1 MILATNLSYTYP
13 LSTKPALE
21 EVTLSISAGELI
33 LITGP
38 TAAGKTTL
46 CLALAGI
53 LQHEFGGTLTGHLS
67 FQGRPIAEYEG
78 MSQLNQFIS
87 MVFDDADAHLI
98 LTSVE

>member
-46 CLALAGI
+46 CLALAVP
-53 LQHEFGGTLTGHLS
+53 LQ
-67 FQGRPIAEYEG
+67 
-78 MSQLNQFIS
+78 S
-87 MVFDDADAHLI
+87 MRG
-98 LTSVE
+98 